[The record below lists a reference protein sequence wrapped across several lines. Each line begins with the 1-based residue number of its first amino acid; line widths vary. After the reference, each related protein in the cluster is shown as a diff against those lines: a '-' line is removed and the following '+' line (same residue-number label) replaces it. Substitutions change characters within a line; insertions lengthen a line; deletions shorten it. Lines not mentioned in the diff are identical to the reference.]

1 MKPTRIL
8 LLIFILSIFLKDAI
22 AQNLFFENRI
32 PHQMLG
38 GIGGGF
44 LGGAAGGLTGKLLTG
59 DNPEGFEDI
68 ANVVMGVLV
77 GYTVGNGL
85 GVYYMGNTASEKGNL
100 GWTLVGSTLGLVAG
114 VGIGANMGEALLPFA
129 ATSVLVGSMVG
140 YNLTRT
146 SAVAFLSP
154 ATRSNTA
161 MNTIRTPMDIPQP
174 HVSLVRIRF

>member
-1 MKPTRIL
+1 MKTTRIL
-8 LLIFILSIFLKDAI
+8 LLLFILSFFFKDAV
-22 AQNLFFENRI
+22 AQNLFFDNRI

-38 GIGGGF
+38 GVGGGI
-44 LGGAAGGLTGKLLTG
+44 LGGAAGGLAGKLMTG

-68 ANVVMGVLV
+68 ANVVMGVLM

-85 GVYYMGNTASEKGNL
+85 GVYFMGNTATEKGSI
-100 GWTLVGSTLGLVAG
+100 GWTLAGSTLGLVAG

-140 YNLTRT
+140 YNLTRK

-161 MNTIRTPMDIPQP
+161 MSTIRTPLDIPQSN
-174 HVSLVRIRF
+174 VSLLRIRL